1 MLRMKPR
8 RKLLQLLLLGG
19 WPSGLLLAAGTR
31 PQPPGLRRVRGD
43 VRVNGEPGQEG
54 RLVLPGDVVTTGAD
68 GEAVYVLGN
77 DAYLLRANTEVR
89 HEPQGAPGLLQ
100 IVQGKILSVFGPG
113 AKRLETQAAIIGIRG
128 TGCYI
133 EAAPQ
138 QTYFCLCYGRA
149 EVVPTAEPS
158 RAFEMVTKYH
168 DRPYLLST
176 GPGLAPLQE
185 APVINH
191 TDAEL
196 IMLEALKGR
205 RPPFMQQSYSPRY

>member
-1 MLRMKPR
+1 MLCMKPR
-8 RKLLQLLLLGG
+8 RGFLQLLLLGG
-19 WPSGLLLAAGTR
+19 WPSGWLWAAGTR

-43 VRVNGEPGQEG
+43 VRVNGEPAQEG
-54 RLVLPGDVVTTGAD
+54 RLVLPGDVITTGAD

-77 DAYLLRANTEVR
+77 DAYLLRAHTEVR
-89 HEPQGAPGLLQ
+89 HEPQGNPGLLQ

-113 AKRLETQAAIIGIRG
+113 ARRLETQSAIIGIRG

-149 EVVPTAEPS
+149 EVVPTADRS
-158 RAFEMVTKYH
+158 RSFDLATTYH
-168 DRPYLLST
+168 DRPYLIGSDA
-176 GPGLAPLQE
+176 GAPLMQA

-205 RPPFMQQSYSPRY
+205 RPPFMQQGYSPRY

>member
-1 MLRMKPR
+1 MARMKPR
-8 RKLLQLLLLGG
+8 RGFLQLALLGG
-19 WPSGLLLAAGTR
+19 LPSGLLWAAGTR

-43 VRVNGEPGQEG
+43 VRVNGEPAQEG

-77 DAYLLRANTEVR
+77 DAHLLRANTEVR
-89 HEPQGAPGLLQ
+89 HEPQGTPGLLQ

-133 EAAPQ
+133 EVAPQ

-176 GPGLAPLQE
+176 TPGVAPLRD

-196 IMLEALKGR
+196 ILLEELKGR
-205 RPPFMQQSYSPRY
+205 RPPFMQQGYTRRY

>member
-1 MLRMKPR
+1 MARMKPR
-8 RKLLQLLLLGG
+8 RGFLQLALLGG
-19 WPSGLLLAAGTR
+19 LPSGLLWAAGTR

-43 VRVNGEPGQEG
+43 VRVNGEPAQEG

-89 HEPQGAPGLLQ
+89 HEPQGTPGLLQ

-133 EAAPQ
+133 EVAPQ

-176 GPGLAPLQE
+176 TPGVAPLRD

-196 IMLEALKGR
+196 ILLEELKGR
-205 RPPFMQQSYSPRY
+205 RPPFMQQGYTRRY